1 MEQTIRVNVDSAD
14 LDIALKKAG
23 RLKELL
29 GETEQLL
36 RDISI
41 GDAKINREE
50 KTEMFLVPGDFL
62 KLWNGILLEVVFA
75 DSEKAVCLR
84 VKKCSGIGMTHT
96 GVYIVISN
104 RPSDYSDAVDFEKV
118 PSVEVTGRYHW
129 EPLSRKT
136 MFFIN

>member
-14 LDIALKKAG
+14 LDMVLEKAG

-29 GETEQLL
+29 GEAEQLL

-41 GDAKINREE
+41 GDARINREE
-50 KTEMFLVPGDFL
+50 KAEMFLMPGDFL

-84 VKKCSGIGMTHT
+84 MKKCNGIGMTHT
-96 GVYIVISN
+96 GVYTVISN
-104 RPSDYSDAVDFEKV
+104 RADDYSDAVEFEKV
-118 PSVEVTGRYHW
+118 PSVKVTGRYHW

-136 MFFIN
+136 MFFTN